1 MTNRV
6 TRMLTVG
13 TLCLIALTI
22 FNTSIRAQSN
32 ESKVGRS
39 SAERSNTELSSVEP
53 SNTERT
59 GAERPGAEGSSVSA
73 TKSEPP
79 GGVGLLITSDKP
91 AHYVVQYVLPEMSAA
106 RANIA
111 VGDVVSA
118 VGDVPVESVKNLDE
132 LVAKIRGTVG
142 SSVKLTISSGGK
154 TRNVIL
160 TRSLIPSKKQVVDVD
175 YGREKAVWFYQREDI
190 VPSEMTERTG
200 MYGDRCV
207 RDFLRQGIGR

>member
-1 MTNRV
+1 
-6 TRMLTVG
+6 MLTVG

-22 FNTSIRAQSN
+22 FNTPIRAQSN

-91 AHYVVQYVLPEMSAA
+91 AHYVVQFVLPEMSAA
-106 RANIA
+106 RATL
-111 VGDVVSA
+111 
-118 VGDVPVESVKNLDE
+118 P
-132 LVAKIRGTVG
+132 
-142 SSVKLTISSGGK
+142 
-154 TRNVIL
+154 
-160 TRSLIPSKKQVVDVD
+160 
-175 YGREKAVWFYQREDI
+175 
-190 VPSEMTERTG
+190 
-200 MYGDRCV
+200 
-207 RDFLRQGIGR
+207 